1 MIAETAAAARTAALR
16 APTGALG
23 VTYRYRPAQLAWR
36 WICRGRAARMVK
48 QSTLCSLAEA
58 SAVRVALPPILRWK
72 IGSKRGRGWLA

>member
-1 MIAETAAAARTAALR
+1 
-16 APTGALG
+16 
-23 VTYRYRPAQLAWR
+23 
-36 WICRGRAARMVK
+36 MVK